1 VKKGLPSADGMDIL
15 AARPSGTAF
24 MKPLKGA
31 FIAGF
36 AFVLMA
42 SFASAGAL
50 GGFET
55 FPKSQ
60 ATMTLGGTGDSFRIA
75 PDAPDTPDLQIG
87 DSSALSRID
96 LTAIPEPPVY
106 ILLGLGLLVC
116 AQRVMRRRR
125 ASK

>member
-1 VKKGLPSADGMDIL
+1 LPSTGEVDIL

-24 MKPLKGA
+24 MKPLQSGL
-31 FIAGF
+31 IAGF

-42 SFASAGAL
+42 SFACAGTL

-55 FPKSQ
+55 FPKPQ
-60 ATMTLGGTGDSFRIA
+60 ATMTLGGAGDSLPIVTNHLE
-75 PDAPDTPDLQIG
+75 TPNLQTS
-87 DSSALSRID
+87 DSSALARID

-116 AQRVMRRRR
+116 GQRLMRRR